1 MNTTTGAD
9 IPSVIP
15 IIGTDISIVIPT
27 IGRPSL
33 AALLLALD
41 RDASASPGEIVL
53 VDDRREHT
61 TPLPIPALS
70 RIGPLLRSVTGRA
83 AGPAAARNHGWRFA
97 RNGWIAFLD
106 DDVVPRP
113 GWFAA
118 LLADID
124 AARAAGD
131 AGTAGR
137 IAVPLPADRKPTDWE
152 RNTAGL
158 QHARW
163 ATADLAFARDALV
176 DVAGFDERF
185 RRAYREDA
193 DLALRLR
200 KAGHRLRLGRR
211 CIDHPV
217 RPASRWISLKLQ
229 RGNADDAL
237 MRMLHGRRWRFEAQV
252 HRGRRGRHL
261 AVTGVGLAGLTA
273 ALAGR
278 RLPALLA
285 GTAWLAGT
293 VEFAWARILPGPK
306 TLDEITAMLLTS
318 SAIPPLATW
327 HWLTG
332 LARARHAQP
341 WPDRP
346 AAVLLDR
353 DGTLVHDVAYN
364 ADPGLVSP
372 ADGAREALAT
382 LRARG
387 IPIGVVTNQS
397 GVARGRLSHRD
408 VTAVNARVAE
418 LLGPIGVFQVCPHA
432 PDDGCGCRKPAPGLV
447 LAAAAALGAHPR
459 HCVVIGDIGAD
470 VEAAERAGA
479 RGILVPTPRTRRAEI
494 TNCRHVVTDL
504 PSAVRLALAPDF
516 LAQVGRRPK

>member
-1 MNTTTGAD
+1 MPIVTAPIGA
-9 IPSVIP
+9 
-15 IIGTDISIVIPT
+15 DISIVVPT

-41 RDASASPGEIVL
+41 RDVSALPGQIVL
-53 VDDRREHT
+53 VDDRREHA
-61 TPLPIPALS
+61 TPLPIPALR
-70 RIGPLLRSVTGRA
+70 RIGPLLRVVAGRA
-83 AGPAAARNHGWRFA
+83 AGPAAARNRGWRFA
-97 RNGWIAFLD
+97 RSTWIAFLD

-113 GWFAA
+113 GWFAD
-118 LLADID
+118 LLVDLD

-131 AGTAGR
+131 AGTAGH
-137 IAVPLPADRKPTDWE
+137 IEVPLPAGRKPTDWE

-158 QHARW
+158 QQARW

-193 DLALRLR
+193 DLALRLH

-211 CIDHPV
+211 RIDHPV
-217 RPASRWISLKLQ
+217 RPASRWISLRLQ

-237 MRMLHGRRWRFEAQV
+237 MRVLHGRHWRVEAQV
-252 HRGRRGRHL
+252 YRGRRGCHL
-261 AVTGVGLAGLTA
+261 AVTGAGLAGLAA

-285 GTAWLAGT
+285 GAAWLAGT
-293 VEFAWARILPGPK
+293 VEFAWARIWPGPK
-306 TLDEITAMLLTS
+306 TPDEITTMLLTS
-318 SAIPPLATW
+318 PAIPPLATW
-327 HWLTG
+327 YWLAG
-332 LARARHAQP
+332 LARARHARP

-353 DGTLVHDVAYN
+353 DGTLVHNVAYN
-364 ADPGLVSP
+364 GDPGLVSP
-372 ADGAREALAT
+372 TDGAREALAT
-382 LRARG
+382 LRSRG

-397 GVARGRLSHRD
+397 GVARGSLSHHD
-408 VTAVNARVAE
+408 VATVNARVAE
-418 LLGPIGVFQVCPHA
+418 LLGPIGVFEVCPHG

-479 RGILVPTPRTRRAEI
+479 HGILVPTPRTRRAEI
-494 TNCRHVVTDL
+494 AGCRHVVTDL
-504 PSAVRLALAPDF
+504 PTAVRLALAPDF
-516 LAQVGRRPK
+516 LARVARRPA